1 MTQDEEKKFRK
12 SVVDSVA
19 EVLEFVCAEAK
30 MISRTPGGVL
40 GKMAAIMWSAM
51 YIFISS
57 STDAMEKEK
66 SKTEFLRLMGNSCT
80 RLLKEIDRIESV
92 D

>member
-66 SKTEFLRLMGNSCT
+66 SKTEFLRLMRNSCT